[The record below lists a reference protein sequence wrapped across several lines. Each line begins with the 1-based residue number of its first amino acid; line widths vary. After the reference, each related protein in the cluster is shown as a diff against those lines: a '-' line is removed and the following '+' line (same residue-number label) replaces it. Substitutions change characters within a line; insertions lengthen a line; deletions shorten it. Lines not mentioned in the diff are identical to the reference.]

1 MAKLTIDG
9 KEIEVPDGTRLF
21 DACTE
26 ARGRP
31 LPHFCYHPDLP
42 VAGVCRLCQVEI
54 EGMPKL
60 AIACNTIVRDGMV
73 VHTMNERVNKANQQV
88 LELHLINHPV
98 DCPICDQAG
107 ECGLQDQYM
116 EFGLYDSKVEQS
128 DKGHKAKVKVIG
140 PQVIL
145 DQERCV
151 LCSRCVRFCREVTK
165 TGELGIYDRG
175 DRAHVDVAPG
185 VELDN
190 LYSLN
195 TVDLCPVGALTSRD
209 FRFQKRVWMLKST
222 EGICPGCA
230 TGCNIRIDHHGGR
243 IFRLKPRYNPEVNGR
258 WMCDRGRMTYKV
270 VHDEKRLDS
279 PLKKSGGQ
287 LAPLQWS
294 ELEGELSGMLK
305 PGGVSLVIGSSH
317 LALEE
322 LFLLKQLG
330 LQVAGEDQIIGGL
343 AESDQKD
350 GDDLLLSSDRTP
362 NRAGLA
368 LVGLE
373 EMKADLL
380 ADRIKEARGT
390 ILIHGGNPAADPLL
404 AEVLAN
410 CQHVVYI
417 GTHVNE
423 TAQLAAYALPGASWA
438 EKAGTFVNQDGR
450 LQQFQSAVV
459 CPGSAR
465 EDWRVLAEMLVL
477 AGGEESPGNLDTLR
491 KRVSSELFNG
501 QEFDLNTLSAL
512 GVVPSGLAEP
522 ADPVAGGEG

>member
-21 DACTE
+21 DACNK
-26 ARGRP
+26 ARGKP

-60 AIACNTIVRDGMV
+60 VIACNTVVRDEMV
-73 VHTMNERVNKANQQV
+73 VHTRNERVNQANQQV

-107 ECGLQDQYM
+107 ECGLQNQYM
-116 EFGLYDSKVEQS
+116 DFGLYDTRIEQS

-165 TGELGIYDRG
+165 TGEMGIFDRG
-175 DRAHVDVAPG
+175 DRAFIDVAPG

-209 FRFQKRVWMLKST
+209 FRFQKRVWMLKSA

-230 TGCNIRIDHHGGR
+230 TGCNIRIDHEGGK
-243 IFRLKPRYNPEVNGR
+243 IYRLKPRFNPDVNGR
-258 WMCDRGRMTYKV
+258 WMCDRGRMVYKS

-279 PLKKSGGQ
+279 PMKKSGG
-287 LAPLQWS
+287 
-294 ELEGELSGMLK
+294 ELSPLPWSDLEAELTGMLK
-305 PGGVSLVIGSSH
+305 PGGVSLIIGSPH

-322 LFLLKQLG
+322 LFLLKKLG
-330 LQVAGEDQIIGGL
+330 LQVAGEDQILGGVTD
-343 AESDQKD
+343 SDTKD
-350 GDDLLLSSDRTP
+350 GDDLLLSADRTP

-368 LVGLE
+368 LVGLGE
-373 EMKADLL
+373 L
-380 ADRIKEARGT
+380 ATEATIRLIKEAKGT
-390 ILIHGGNPAADPLL
+390 VLIHGGNPAGNPAL
-404 AEVLAN
+404 AEALAN
-410 CQHVVYI
+410 TRHVIYI
-417 GTHVNE
+417 GTHANE
-423 TAQLAAYALPGASWA
+423 TAQLAALVLPGASWA
-438 EKAGTFVNQDGR
+438 EKAGTFVNKDGR
-450 LQQFQSAVV
+450 LQQFKPAVMR
-459 CPGSAR
+459 PGSAR
-465 EDWRVLAEMLVL
+465 EDWRILVEMLQL
-477 AGGEESPGNLDTLR
+477 AGQTDLPGSLSAVRQYTG
-491 KRVSSELFNG
+491 SELFSGSDPN
-501 QEFDLNTLSAL
+501 LNELPAKGML
-512 GVVPSGLAEP
+512 PSVDSDP
-522 ADPVAGGEG
+522 AGPHVGGED